1 MLIFQVDYGCVINF
15 MVCISYLHDKLIW
28 SELSITRWNLPVPRK
43 RIFYLS
49 NENLLIIEISAWLYK
64 YYL

>member
-15 MVCISYLHDKLIW
+15 TVCVSYIHDEVVW
-28 SELSITRWNLPVPRK
+28 SELSISLLNLLVTRN

-49 NENLLIIEISAWLYK
+49 N
-64 YYL
+64 